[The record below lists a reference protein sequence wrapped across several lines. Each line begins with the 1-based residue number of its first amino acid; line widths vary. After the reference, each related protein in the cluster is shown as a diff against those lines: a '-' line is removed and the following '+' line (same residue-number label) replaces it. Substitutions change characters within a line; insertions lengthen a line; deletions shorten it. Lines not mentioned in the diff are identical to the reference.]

1 MAKNDTT
8 MTPQERVAV
17 IFAETDFCS
26 ENYKGETDENGLPH
40 GKGVMKYEK
49 RVTFAWFWL
58 MDDSIAPK
66 RYEGQWEHGVRC
78 GEGKMTFYA
87 DNSQHYSYTGEW
99 VAGLPEGC
107 GVIRIVDKHGKESI
121 TPINLVAGMREGRN
135 RVVEFGKTIDC
146 QWVAGYKEGEGVCTM
161 PNGQQFRG
169 VWHNDNLDLDSCD
182 FMEPTESP
190 KLIVTLCL
198 QGFDYSRRVVA
209 LVGGSC
215 GEHTIG
221 RSLPILCDK
230 GFKEQ
235 ERLIEILGVENG
247 VVEYIVDGIYSE
259 NRAMQVGRV
268 APGEKVKHAYRK
280 KATATIYDDDHD
292 YEIVNELTIKNI
304 EK

>member
-1 MAKNDTT
+1 

-17 IFAETDFCS
+17 IFAETDFCP

-40 GKGVMKYEK
+40 GKGTMKYEK
-49 RVTFAWFWL
+49 RVTFAWFWS

-146 QWVAGYKEGEGVCTM
+146 QWVAGYKEGE
-161 PNGQQFRG
+161 
-169 VWHNDNLDLDSCD
+169 
-182 FMEPTESP
+182 
-190 KLIVTLCL
+190 
-198 QGFDYSRRVVA
+198 
-209 LVGGSC
+209 
-215 GEHTIG
+215 
-221 RSLPILCDK
+221 
-230 GFKEQ
+230 
-235 ERLIEILGVENG
+235 
-247 VVEYIVDGIYSE
+247 
-259 NRAMQVGRV
+259 
-268 APGEKVKHAYRK
+268 
-280 KATATIYDDDHD
+280 
-292 YEIVNELTIKNI
+292 
-304 EK
+304 